1 MIDATWFG
9 SPARIAQVA
18 ETLTTE
24 AQRYA
29 TLAADA
35 RTQAAT
41 YRKAAKGYADVDAA
55 LAATHAAQA
64 DEYKQSASYFQR
76 IANANARGLEQWEA
90 GIRPQL
96 LASGGWMLPSKSD
109 GCPHIITKDGGWI
122 CCCAAR
128 DQAHWA
134 TAILEAIESVGDD
147 EDRYDDDGMD
157 AVNNLIADAIEAG
170 LAQPSEYE
178 LARESLNELFN

>member
-41 YRKAAKGYADVDAA
+41 YRKAAKSYANVDAA
-55 LAATHAAQA
+55 LAATHIAQA

-109 GCPHIITKDGGWI
+109 GCPHMLRKDGDWT
-122 CCCAAR
+122 CVCAAGSS
-128 DQAHWA
+128 DHWA
-134 TAILEAIESVGDD
+134 KSLIVAIEAVADAFD
-147 EDRYDDDGMD
+147 QFDDDGMEE
-157 AVNNLIADAIEAG
+157 VYGLIADAIESDG
-170 LAQPSEYE
+170 QPSNYAAALAAMDE
-178 LARESLNELFN
+178 LYN